1 VAIDRRNFLAQ
12 QIGQLESGG
21 NPGIG
26 YHNRSRSTAY
36 GQFGITGA
44 TWAGLRRTNPSL
56 PADITQSTPEQQ
68 RAAFD
73 QLSAA
78 NGQQLVR
85 YGLPANTGNLAL
97 AHLLGAPDARD
108 YIQKG
113 TLSAAASEANGGED
127 ALRRRADQMRA
138 MLAPG
143 EMPEQ
148 FVRELPAVASGP
160 EMASGTAMAQ
170 GEMPEQY
177 VRELPAVASGP
188 EMASGTA
195 MAPGINTDGDPGG
208 PAGHGSGPAPE
219 AAEKGAD
226 WAGALKSFGKS
237 LSKMGRDSVG
247 PDAASL
253 VKPRTFAEPEAGEM
267 LPRQKARAIAAILQR
282 DMV

>member
-1 VAIDRRNFLAQ
+1 MAIDRRNFLAQ

-78 NGQQLVR
+78 NGQQLVG

-113 TLSAAASEANGGED
+113 TLSAAASAANGGED
-127 ALRRRADQMRA
+127 ALRRRADQRLA
-138 MLAPG
+138 ML
-143 EMPEQ
+143 
-148 FVRELPAVASGP
+148 
-160 EMASGTAMAQ
+160 AQ

-226 WAGALKSFGKS
+226 WAGALKSFGKA

-247 PDAASL
+247 PDAASI
-253 VKPRTFAEPEAGEM
+253 VKPRTFADPEAGEM